1 MESEQNHKIWELRG
15 SDFRE
20 AALETFHFQFE
31 HNPLY
36 QSYCRLLGVNPATI
50 SQLEQLPFLPIGFFK
65 SQTVRTGQ
73 FEPRMRFE
81 SSGTTGMTNS
91 RHELPDTV
99 VYEKSFRK
107 GFQQFY
113 GDIKS
118 YCILGLLPSYLERGN
133 SSLVY
138 MVNDWIRDSEHPL
151 SGFYLNEWEK
161 LHQTLCRLEEE
172 QQPTILIGVSFALLD
187 FAGRYPMPL
196 RSVKLIETGGMKG
209 RRREMQRAE
218 LHDLLKKAFSLN
230 EIGSEYGMTELLS
243 QAYALREG
251 RFSTVPWMKVLLRE
265 EDDPLQVLPEGK
277 PGRGAINIIDL
288 ANRHS
293 CAFIATDDAGRTHA
307 DGSFEVLGRLDNS
320 DIRGCSLLV
329 V

>member
-1 MESEQNHKIWELRG
+1 MESEQNHKIWELRE

-20 AALETFHFQFE
+20 AALETFHFQYE

-36 QSYCRLLGVNPATI
+36 QSYCRLLGVNPSAI
-50 SQLEQLPFLPIGFFK
+50 SELEKVPFLPIGFFK
-65 SQTVRTGQ
+65 SQTVRTGK
-73 FEPRMRFE
+73 FEPKIRFE
-81 SSGTTGMTNS
+81 SSGTTGMTSS
-91 RHELPDTV
+91 RHELPDTTI
-99 VYEKSFRK
+99 YEMSFRK

-113 GDIKS
+113 GDITS

-138 MVNDWIRDSEHPL
+138 MVNDWIRESEHPL

-161 LHQTLCRLEEE
+161 LHQTLCRLEQER
-172 QQPTILIGVSFALLD
+172 QPTILIGVSFALLD
-187 FAGRYPMPL
+187 FAEHYPMPL

-243 QAYALREG
+243 QAYALRDG

-265 EDDPLQVLPEGK
+265 EDDPLQILPEGK